1 MATYA
6 AAAAADAD
14 ADDGAP
20 EDYYYYFYH
29 YIHGL
34 YIKYY
39 LPECSFLQRVRT
51 GDLSKQY
58 IAS

>member
-1 MATYA
+1 MATSAA
-6 AAAAADAD
+6 AAAAADDDDD
-14 ADDGAP
+14 AD
-20 EDYYYYFYH
+20 DYYYYCYH